1 MKRDKGYTCENRL
14 ETISEKELNKLKG
27 MDRKIHFKLF
37 MLWVTKNTY
46 SKEKIAGYMGVSRQA
61 FDKYIQPSFPIQPDI
76 YKLFRLSKAMNI
88 PLHYFTDDNIEC
100 MEHPENCAVPQSY
113 EEHGDMVGEVNSC
126 LINSNLQSE
135 NRQSNKGLKQLLEQV
150 GLSSA
155 LMYRLTPTAKEN
167 LAAGI
172 RELVEHTLSDKENLQ
187 AYDNPEYP
195 AYMEEQT
202 D

>member
-1 MKRDKGYTCENRL
+1 MKRNNGYTCENRL
-14 ETISEKELNKLKG
+14 ETIDEQELNRLKN
-27 MDRKIHFKLF
+27 MNRKVHFKLF
-37 MLWVTKNTY
+37 MLWVDKCDI
-46 SKEKIAGYMGVSRQA
+46 SKEKLAGYMGVSRQA
-61 FDKYIQPSFPIQPDI
+61 FDKYIQPTSPIEPDI
-76 YKLFRLSKAMNI
+76 YKLFRLSRAMKI

-100 MEHPENCAVPQSY
+100 MSSPENCAVPQTY
-113 EEHGDMVGEVNSC
+113 EEHGNMVKELNSC

-135 NRQSNKGLKQLLEQV
+135 NRQSNKDLKQLLEQA

-195 AYMEEQT
+195 AYMEKQT